1 MCFNLSKVIII
12 TACIGVIMKVLAV
25 FFFFYPKLSK
35 CKMTKNRV
43 EVDWTICR
51 LGVGMKASQLSQ
63 KHGNQYFLL

>member
-1 MCFNLSKVIII
+1 
-12 TACIGVIMKVLAV
+12 MKVLAV
-25 FFFFYPKLSK
+25 CFFFFYPKLSK
-35 CKMTKNRV
+35 YKMSKNRV

>member
-1 MCFNLSKVIII
+1 MCFNLSKVVII
-12 TACIGVIMKVLAV
+12 TACISIIMKVLA
-25 FFFFYPKLSK
+25 FFFNPKLSK
-35 CKMTKNRV
+35 CKMSKNRV